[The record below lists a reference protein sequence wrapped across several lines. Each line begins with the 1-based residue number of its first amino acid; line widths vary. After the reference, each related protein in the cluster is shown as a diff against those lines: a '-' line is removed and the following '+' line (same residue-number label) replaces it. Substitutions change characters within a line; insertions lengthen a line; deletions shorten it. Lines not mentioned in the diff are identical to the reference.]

1 MGYRSAW
8 WCFPFEALESV
19 SVHLMWVAAATYCA
33 VLAPASLLATLIGV
47 VGMAHYSIGR
57 GSGSFIGGQIISKFG
72 IRDAFQIMGVFA
84 GCSGV
89 IYTVLY
95 RCWLKK
101 HDLRV
106 DKISGKLLSCVV
118 QKVLKLALP

>member
-1 MGYRSAW
+1 
-8 WCFPFEALESV
+8 
-19 SVHLMWVAAATYCA
+19 MWVAAATYCA

-57 GSGSFIGGQIISKFG
+57 GSGSFIGGQIISKYG

-101 HDLRV
+101 HDSGV
-106 DKISGKLLSCVV
+106 DKDSGKLFSCVV
-118 QKVLKLALP
+118 QNKPKTITTIIRGRFKKIKNR